1 MACGDRDTG
10 PPRKRIVPGRGLAPS
25 VCVGCLAG
33 VRAGLRARVLSRP
46 FPSGRSVPPARV
58 GARASLRLSRRLLN
72 NNQIKSIPSGA
83 FQDLENLKY
92 L

>member
-1 MACGDRDTG
+1 MSCGDRDTG
-10 PPRKRIVPGRGLAPS
+10 LPRKRVVPGRGLTHF

-33 VRAGLRARVLSRP
+33 VQAGLRAQSSGDLSQ
-46 FPSGRSVPPARV
+46 AA
-58 GARASLRLSRRLLN
+58 GACPRAGAGAGPSLRLSRRLLN
-72 NNQIKSIPSGA
+72 NNQIKSIPSGV